1 MTDELKMSLLKE
13 LMFGK
18 DVWNHEHHEEIM
30 FLHDFGLVKV
40 YDEDPQFT
48 ATTEEGVLEL
58 KRLIKLYFVFLN

>member
-1 MTDELKMSLLKE
+1 MSDELKMSLLNE
-13 LMFGK
+13 LMFGL
-18 DVWNHEHHEEIM
+18 DVCNHEHHEEIM

-40 YDEDPQFT
+40 YDEDLQFT